1 MRRSIHALALAL
13 LLGGCGGS
21 GGDGPVGPGPGPT
34 PSCTFLNPL
43 ADGQDPWVV
52 KRDSLYYL
60 VQSRGNGI
68 WVSRSSKLTQV
79 NRNAVQVWAAPDTGW
94 NRTNV
99 WAPEL
104 HFIDGR
110 WYIYYAAG
118 RPGPSEAP
126 FIFQRAGVLRSVSD
140 DPQGKYEDL
149 GQLDTGG
156 DGATRVD
163 DMWAIDLNVTRIN
176 GQMYA
181 VWSGWENNSSL
192 ARTPQHLYI
201 ARMSSPWTI
210 GSARVRLS
218 SPTEGWE
225 RGTQLDLQEGPTFLQ
240 RGGQTFIVYSTRE
253 SWLPDYRLGLLRLS
267 SPDADPLSPASWT
280 KTGPVFAA
288 AGDVHGPGHASFT
301 VSPDGREDWIVYHS
315 KTSTAPGWERVIRM
329 QKFGWAADGSPSFG
343 APVPRGQEIA
353 SPSGECRPG

>member
-1 MRRSIHALALAL
+1 MRRTIHALALAL
-13 LLGGCGGS
+13 LLAGCSGSEGG
-21 GGDGPVGPGPGPT
+21 GPVEPGPVT

-43 ADGQDPWVV
+43 ADGADPWVV

-68 WVSRSSKLTQV
+68 WVSKSPKLTQV
-79 NRNAVQVWAAPDTGW
+79 NRGAVQVWAAPDTGW

-126 FIFQRAGVLRSVSD
+126 FIFQRAGVLRSVGD
-140 DPQGKYEDL
+140 DPQGRYEDL

-156 DGATRVD
+156 DVATRAD
-163 DMWAIDLNVTRIN
+163 DVWAIDLDVARIN
-176 GQMYA
+176 GQTYA
-181 VWSGWENNSSL
+181 VWSGWESNTSM

-201 ARMSSPWTI
+201 ARMSNPWTI

-218 SPTEGWE
+218 SPTESWE
-225 RGTQLDLQEGPTFLQ
+225 RGTELDLQEGPTFLQ

-253 SWLPDYRLGLLRLS
+253 SWLPDYRLGLLRLA
-267 SPDADPLSPASWT
+267 SPGADPLSPASWT

-288 AGDVHGPGHASFT
+288 TGDVHGPGHASFT
-301 VSPDGREDWIVYHS
+301 VSPDGKEDWIVYHS

-329 QKFGWAADGSPSFG
+329 QKFGWGADGAPSFG
-343 APVPRGQEIA
+343 APVARGQEIA
-353 SPSGECRPG
+353 APSGECRP